1 MWIRT
6 VEEMRVMLKRMRIL
20 MFSFV
25 ILCGVGA
32 CDNGPGLERISI
44 RQRATLSGTFFTESP
59 EELIFPIKVL
69 FAIDCSGSM
78 GAAGEGSDPYN
89 QRLAATWEFVE
100 RYNTN
105 PNVSFEIMLWN
116 SSVFETTVA
125 NGYSG
130 FTKDADEIQSVLTD
144 VVNTSLTDY
153 VGTIES
159 IYQDIY
165 RDISST
171 ANHDSLVRTKYIVL
185 FFSDGL
191 DNVPDHD
198 QPRTTQ
204 ILNTIDDLY
213 EMTNEFGVGSFNFH
227 TFLLPGINMSDE
239 DRGDCIDLMTDMAE
253 RGHGQF
259 RVFETADTIDFISI
273 VDMRLTAEYQVKY
286 LVAYNFNVI
295 PGVDSLFID
304 SDGDGLTDD
313 EELNPSDYWFYATD
327 PHVADTDGD
336 GWSDYFEY
344 KISTLATVRDPTVP
358 DGACDALPDGTY
370 PDSDYDGLNDCEEF
384 YKGTNAYHPD
394 TDYDGIPDSVE
405 FYAGTNPLENQT
417 TMDMDFDGAMDWFE
431 VQRHTN
437 VGANDPIVR
446 ERYAYEVS
454 IEDLGFDPN
463 VVVDGVVAN
472 VRRYDFSIS
481 NISIMETGGSF
492 LEGEID
498 LEPGDNVIR
507 LFIAQVPED
516 MPDQMPV
523 FRMAEVVINH
533 DDSTRSVHLY
543 PADFQLLE

>member
-1 MWIRT
+1 MY
-6 VEEMRVMLKRMRIL
+6 VMFKLRLKIGIFLIVLGMIAA
-20 MFSFV
+20 
-25 ILCGVGA
+25 CGG
-32 CDNGPGLERISI
+32 GPELERTSA

-59 EELIFPIKVL
+59 DELIFPVKVL

-100 RYNTN
+100 RYNSN
-105 PNVSFEIMLWN
+105 PNVSFEIILWN
-116 SSVFETTVA
+116 STVFETTMVG
-125 NGYSG
+125 GYSG
-130 FTKDADEIQSVLTD
+130 FTKDANEIQSVLSN
-144 VVNTSLTDY
+144 VVNTSMTDY

-159 IYQDIY
+159 IYQDVY
-165 RDISST
+165 RDISNT
-171 ANHDSLVRTKYIVL
+171 DNHDSLVRTKYIVI

-191 DNVPDHD
+191 DNVPTHFE
-198 QPRTTQ
+198 PRTTQ

-213 EMTNEFGVGSFNFH
+213 DMTNEFGVGSLNFH
-227 TFLLPGINMSDE
+227 TFLLPGINMTESD
-239 DRGDCIDLMTDMAE
+239 RNDCIDLMSDMAE
-253 RGHGQF
+253 HGHGQF

-295 PGVDSLFID
+295 PGIDTLFID
-304 SDGDGLTDD
+304 SDGDGLSDE
-313 EELNPSDYWFYATD
+313 EELNPPDYWFYATD

-344 KISTLATVRDPTVP
+344 KISTLETVRNPTVP
-358 DGACDALPDGTY
+358 EGACDALPDGSY

-384 YKGTNAYHPD
+384 YKGTNAFHPD

-405 FYAGTNPLENQT
+405 FYAGTNPLEDQT
-417 TMDMDFDGAMDWFE
+417 TMDMDFDGVADWYE

-437 VGANDPIVR
+437 VRANDPIVR

-463 VVVDGVVAN
+463 VIVDGVVAN

-481 NISIMETGGSF
+481 NIAIMETGGSF
-492 LEGEID
+492 LNGDID

-516 MPDQMPV
+516 MPDQLPI
-523 FRMAEVVINH
+523 FRMAEVVINF
-533 DDSTRSVHLY
+533 DDPTRSAHLY